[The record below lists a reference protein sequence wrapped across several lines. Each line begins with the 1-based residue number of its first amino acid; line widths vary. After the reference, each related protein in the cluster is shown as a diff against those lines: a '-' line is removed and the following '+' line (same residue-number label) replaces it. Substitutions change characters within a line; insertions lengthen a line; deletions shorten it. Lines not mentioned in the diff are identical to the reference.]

1 MTNSN
6 NNLANYS
13 WPATIEDA
21 LDGSGDGILTL
32 PPELCELKGWKEGTV
47 LNIEAKDGT
56 LIITEVDVDKKQQ
69 TLDTK
74 S

>member
-1 MTNSN
+1 MNNSN
-6 NNLANYS
+6 KQMPEYS

-21 LDGSGDGILTL
+21 PDGSGDGILTL

-47 LNIEAKDGT
+47 LNIEAKDGN
-56 LIITEVDVDKKQQ
+56 LILTEVDVDNKQQ
-69 TLDTK
+69 SLDIK